1 MTSKQRGG
9 VARLG
14 GRVESRAVCEGSIS
28 HLTLSP
34 RRSTASGVDVPG
46 TRRCKR
52 RGGRKGRIMPWGGC
66 RYKCRGKLSLART
79 HLAKYARLW
88 PDGAGLLVV
97 SDCAQAVPAAGS
109 SCWRES
115 SQPGVAAERLT

>member
-1 MTSKQRGG
+1 MESKQRGG
-9 VARLG
+9 MARLG

-52 RGGRKGRIMPWGGC
+52 RGGRKGGIMPWGTAIQVQ
-66 RYKCRGKLSLART
+66 RKA
-79 HLAKYARLW
+79 
-88 PDGAGLLVV
+88 
-97 SDCAQAVPAAGS
+97 
-109 SCWRES
+109 
-115 SQPGVAAERLT
+115 